1 MCAILDAN
9 CYGIFRNPNNE
20 DMRPVRKWLDNK
32 NGKIIY
38 SNAKKFKRE
47 WEKGG
52 MDRWIKER
60 QRAGLLKLA
69 PPGVQEKANEL
80 KGKMRSDDAHI
91 IALALVA
98 EIKLLVSHD
107 NKLIGDF
114 KKHVT
119 QGKVYKTKQHEHLL
133 TKDTCP

>member
-1 MCAILDAN
+1 
-9 CYGIFRNPNNE
+9 
-20 DMRPVRKWLDNK
+20 
-32 NGKIIY
+32 
-38 SNAKKFKRE
+38 
-47 WEKGG
+47 
-52 MDRWIKER
+52 MDRWIEER

-80 KGKMRSDDAHI
+80 KGKVRSDDAHI

-98 EIKLLVSHD
+98 EVKLLVSHD

-114 KKHVT
+114 KKHVI